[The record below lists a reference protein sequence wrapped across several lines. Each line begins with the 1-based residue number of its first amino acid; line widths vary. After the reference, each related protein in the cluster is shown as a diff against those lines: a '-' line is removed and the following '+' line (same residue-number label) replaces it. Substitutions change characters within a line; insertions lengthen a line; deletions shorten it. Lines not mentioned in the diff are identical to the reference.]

1 MHDPILLTITEW
13 FNWILAVVVLTFWR
27 RVTLPQRLI
36 ILLIVMI
43 AGSDLLEL
51 ILTKSGKHN
60 LWVSHFSTL
69 IEFLLMSG
77 VFFLWNKNGKKKSA
91 IVLLAIAFIM
101 LWIVSKLTFEPF
113 DRYDSYTTGIARAL
127 EIIYAVSLLFDVLKD
142 PNLVIKNDARVWVS
156 SANIVYSTGC
166 LLIFTLFNTL
176 LKYSVELFKVLWPL
190 NWVLLIIS
198 SSLYF
203 KGILCRVPQEGCK
216 IKNPASAGIIN
227 QSHTTHNE

>member
-1 MHDPILLTITEW
+1 MHDPVLLTITVW
-13 FNWILAVVVLTFWR
+13 FQWILAIVAMTFWR
-27 RVTLPQRLI
+27 RAAIAQRLV
-36 ILLIVMI
+36 ILLFVLI
-43 AGSDLLEL
+43 AGSYLLEEFL
-51 ILTKSGKHN
+51 IKLGRHN
-60 LWVSHFSTL
+60 LWVSHYSTL

-77 VFFLWNKNGKKKSA
+77 VFVIWNNNGKKKSA
-91 IVLLAIAFIM
+91 IVVLAIAFIM

-156 SANIVYSTGC
+156 SANIIYSTGC

-176 LKYSVELFKVLWPL
+176 LKFSVELFKVLWPL
-190 NWVLLIIS
+190 NWILLIIS

-203 KGILCRVPQEGCK
+203 KGILCKVPQEGYN
-216 IKNPASAGIIN
+216 ISIPASAGIIN
-227 QSHTTHNE
+227 QSQTIHKK